1 MEKKDEFKKVAITY
15 EMFDEK
21 GVKKLELDD
30 DELDQVT
37 GGTLK
42 FCIKDNRQIDLI
54 CNAKIT
60 CDMTDFGL
68 SLQIEYK

>member
-1 MEKKDEFKKVAITY
+1 MEKKYEFKKVAITY

-42 FCIKDNRQIDLI
+42 FCIKDNR
-54 CNAKIT
+54 
-60 CDMTDFGL
+60 
-68 SLQIEYK
+68 